1 MTIWNTIKQIIER
14 LVNKSHGENGCV
26 FISGAQTISGSFCAI
41 SIGATK
47 PDTLKITTSEKPY
60 LLNTANLAAT
70 DDLINFVTEGQ
81 YLPINCT
88 SITTTGSGY
97 IIAWYK

>member
-1 MTIWNTIKQIIER
+1 MTIYDIIKQIIEKFS
-14 LVNKSHGENGCV
+14 NKSHGENGCV
-26 FISGAQTISGSFCAI
+26 FISGAQTITGKFYGI

-60 LLNTANLAAT
+60 FLNGAKLAAT
-70 DDLINFVTEGQ
+70 DDLINFVSEGQ

-88 SITTTGSGY
+88 SITTTGTGY
-97 IIAWYK
+97 MIAWYK

>member
-1 MTIWNTIKQIIER
+1 MKINDIIKQIVEKFG
-14 LVNKSHGENGCV
+14 NKSHGENGCI
-26 FISGAQTISGSFCAI
+26 FISGAQTIPGNFYGI

-47 PDTLKITTSEKPY
+47 PDTLKITTSEKTY
-60 LLNTANLAAT
+60 KLNAATLAAT
-70 DDLINFVTEGQ
+70 DDLINFVSEGQ

-97 IIAWYK
+97 LIAWYK